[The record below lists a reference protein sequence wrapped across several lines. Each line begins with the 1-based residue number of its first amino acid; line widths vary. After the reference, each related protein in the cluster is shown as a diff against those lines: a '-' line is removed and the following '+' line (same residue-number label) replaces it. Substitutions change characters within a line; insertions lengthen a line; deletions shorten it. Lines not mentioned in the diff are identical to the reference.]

1 MKRERLKMYNIDIK
15 YMRDLS
21 NVDDKVLSVSPQ
33 LHKENRPFVGIVVI
47 CDNKKYCIPL
57 SSPKPK
63 HEKMK
68 NEKDFSKIYNKNDKL
83 IGVLNFNSM
92 IPVNDV
98 VINEIDLHIR
108 PNDSQ
113 RDKYYKGLLN
123 DQLDWCNDNQALIET
138 KANKLYFLVT
148 QMPDKMKNLTRRCC
162 DFKKLEA
169 VLEKWEKSHGIDN
182 TIQKIKNWSDKAIA
196 KADERQAAEFEK
208 NKNNGAK

>member
-33 LHKENRPFVGIVVI
+33 IHKENRPFVGIVVI

-182 TIQKIKNWSDKAIA
+182 TIQKIKKWSDEAIA
-196 KADERQAAEFEK
+196 KADERLAAEFEK